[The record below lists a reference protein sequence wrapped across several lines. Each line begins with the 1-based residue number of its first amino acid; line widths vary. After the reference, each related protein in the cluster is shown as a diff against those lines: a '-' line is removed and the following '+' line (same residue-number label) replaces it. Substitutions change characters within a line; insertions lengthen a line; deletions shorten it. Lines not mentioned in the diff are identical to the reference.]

1 MGGIDSAGT
10 SSALSMVSVERA
22 ERRCLGPASILSA
35 SSRLTM
41 GGVQRN
47 SVSSIESEAAVVK
60 IVASAL
66 TFGSGG
72 PGGRTPRPPVRR
84 RGVASGIVVPGPRW
98 RHRCRVPGPEG
109 HIAAR
114 ERHWTDGQRC
124 RHRPSESHFN
134 VTHSSHRIPRWDN
147 EGTGLE
153 RHLRCTRTT
162 NLSIGGTNT
171 PIDSGKRFEI
181 SSAGQVP
188 PKVFVTVQVFSGT
201 RPTSDKRRAAVRSPG
216 QL

>member
-1 MGGIDSAGT
+1 MRVTHTVTEGATREPTLGWAGNGYR
-10 SSALSMVSVERA
+10 SPGRSMKPISLSYNAQPLARWVKSPTFMPED
-22 ERRCLGPASILSA
+22 P
-35 SSRLTM
+35 
-41 GGVQRN
+41 
-47 SVSSIESEAAVVK
+47 K